1 MSNYTIA
8 FKDSDNYNEML
19 HDTTGRVV
27 FAYNTQQIRIMW
39 YEVHHDV
46 VNVDGH
52 IFVFNQLFETIKKWI
67 GRDISR
73 YFDPVF
79 APHLPNTEDRVV
91 LNIKRPFLNDPGV
104 KTISKFLNFRFTM
117 RPKLTLF
124 LPQKSES
131 ALMNL
136 NIPLTEG
143 PSDAD
148 QQNRD
153 IGNCNN
159 DYQFPPAFTRD
170 PYVPQPLARSTPLP
184 TPDPRPLST
193 QGEFFVAE
201 PTRGDQEEEILIEES
216 AAILIEESR
225 AGQKR
230 NHDSDSSL
238 SNDDNDD
245 DHDSVSTG
253 EESVLDVD
261 EIQSQIAST
270 LRSSF
275 IGNVKKL
282 KIYNEKIT
290 EPLRTIAE
298 RIINNDMAPQN
309 ASAIVETAFRT
320 LQTDMIIHADNSNI
334 PSPINTPNTFRTFL
348 YDVMNDALRVGDEKS
363 IARFISVLRRILPSF
378 KTDNFDVP
386 FDSVNL
392 L

>member
-1 MSNYTIA
+1 MSNYTIV

-27 FAYNTQQIRIMW
+27 FAYSTQQIRIMW
-39 YEVHHDV
+39 YEVHHNV

-52 IFVFNQLFETIKKWI
+52 IFVFNQLFSAIKKWI
-67 GRDISR
+67 GRDVSR

-91 LNIKRPFLNDPGV
+91 LNIKKPFLNDPGV
-104 KTISKFLNFRFTM
+104 KTIAKFMNFRFTM

-124 LPQKSES
+124 LPQKSDS

-136 NIPLTEG
+136 NIPPNEG

-148 QQNRD
+148 HQQRD

-159 DYQFPPAFTRD
+159 DYQFPPAFTRN
-170 PYVPQPLARSTPLP
+170 PYVPEPLAQSTPVP
-184 TPDPRPLST
+184 TPRPLST
-193 QGEFFVAE
+193 HDGFFDVAE
-201 PTRGDQEEEILIEES
+201 PTCADEDEEMPKDES
-216 AAILIEESR
+216 KPTL
-225 AGQKR
+225 KR

-238 SNDDNDD
+238 SNDDDD
-245 DHDSVSTG
+245 DDEANPVSTD
-253 EESVLDVD
+253 EESILDVD

-282 KIYNEKIT
+282 KIYNENIT

-298 RIINNDMAPQN
+298 RLINNDLAPRN
-309 ASAIVETAFRT
+309 ASAIVDAAFRT
-320 LQTDMIIHADNSNI
+320 LQTDMIIHADSSNI
-334 PSPINTPNTFRTFL
+334 PSPINTPNVFRTFL
-348 YDVMNDALRVGDEKS
+348 YDVMNEALRVGDEAS

-386 FDSVNL
+386 FDSLNL